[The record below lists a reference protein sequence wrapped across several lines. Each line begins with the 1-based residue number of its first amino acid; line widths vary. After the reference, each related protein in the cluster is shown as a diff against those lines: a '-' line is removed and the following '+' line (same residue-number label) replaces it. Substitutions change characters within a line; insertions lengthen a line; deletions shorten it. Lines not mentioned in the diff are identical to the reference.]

1 MPSHR
6 LFTLFNF
13 NTERLWYSM
22 ITMGTGAEWLSPLRN
37 LREGAHFNLCT
48 EYTNLEFLQ
57 QCILSRSL

>member
-1 MPSHR
+1 
-6 LFTLFNF
+6 
-13 NTERLWYSM
+13 M
-22 ITMGTGAEWLSPLRN
+22 IAMGIGAEWLSPLRN